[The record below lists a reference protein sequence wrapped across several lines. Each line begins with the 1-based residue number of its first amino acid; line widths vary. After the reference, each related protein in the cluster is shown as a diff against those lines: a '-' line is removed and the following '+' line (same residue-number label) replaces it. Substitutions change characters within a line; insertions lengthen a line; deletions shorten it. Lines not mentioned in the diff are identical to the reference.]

1 MSSASPVHS
10 DTAASTLQRIGV
22 APLRRLVRPAVEFIG
37 FWTAV
42 LLPFVLLALVASGLA
57 PQYPEL
63 VGGLVV
69 GNLAGLGLGQG
80 YNQ

>member
-42 LLPFVLLALVASGLA
+42 LLPFVLLALIASGLA

-63 VGGLVV
+63 VGSLVV

-80 YNQ
+80 YNR